1 MRIYTSRRK
10 LLLLHVGT
18 HKTATTSLQAA
29 LAASSGELASDG
41 TLYPE
46 TGRIHF
52 GHHNIAWGLIGDERF
67 DPAAGYLD
75 ELTEE
80 IRARRPARVVL
91 SSEDFEYLH
100 DRRDRLVQLRR
111 WARRL
116 GYKPVVVIALRD
128 AASYVESLYCE
139 LVAHGLAQGFDEFA
153 RGVLAERRVT
163 FRSLWH
169 FQFDYEALTGCFD
182 AVFGRRAVVAI
193 PYDTL
198 DMVGAFRRRFSF
210 LLGKGSTDADQI
222 EARLN
227 SRRNADEIAQLLTVN
242 QLGAEQAEN
251 NFPVARSMPSVARVN
266 QQIRLDPVLLEQYR
280 AAFDAQLAR
289 VLERYP

>member
-1 MRIYTSRRK
+1 MYKSRRK

-29 LAASSGELASDG
+29 LAASSGELASYG

-46 TGRIHF
+46 AGRINS

-75 ELTEE
+75 ELAEE
-80 IRARRPARVVL
+80 IRTRRPARVIL
-91 SSEDFEYLH
+91 SSEDFEYLN
-100 DRRDRLVQLRR
+100 DREDRLVQLRG

-116 GYKPVVVIALRD
+116 GYKPVVVIGLRD
-128 AASYVESLYCE
+128 AASYVESLYSE
-139 LVAHGLAQGFDEFA
+139 LVYHGLTQGFDEFA
-153 RGVLAERRVT
+153 RAVLAERQVT

-169 FQFDYEALTGCFD
+169 FQFDYEALTGRFA

-198 DMVGAFRRRFSF
+198 DMVGAFGRRFSF
-210 LLGKGSTDADQI
+210 LMGKGSI
-222 EARLN
+222 EADPIESRLN
-227 SRRNADEIAQLLTVN
+227 ARRSAGDVAWLLTVN
-242 QLGAEQAEN
+242 RLGAEQAEKN
-251 NFPVARSMPSVARVN
+251 SRGARSMRSAARVN
-266 QQIRLDPVLLEQYR
+266 QQIRLDPVLQERYR
-280 AAFDAQLAR
+280 AVFDAQRVR

>member
-1 MRIYTSRRK
+1 MYRSRRK

-18 HKTATTSLQAA
+18 HKTGTTSLQAA
-29 LAASSGELASDG
+29 LAASSGALASNG

-46 TGRIHF
+46 TGRINV

-75 ELTEE
+75 ELAEE
-80 IRARRPARVVL
+80 IRTRRPTRVVL
-91 SSEDFEYLH
+91 SSEDFEYLY
-100 DRRDRLVQLRR
+100 DREDRLVQLRGL
-111 WARRL
+111 ARRL

-128 AASYVESLYCE
+128 AASYVESLYSE
-139 LVAHGLAQGFDEFA
+139 LVAHGLAQGFDAFA
-153 RGVLAERRVT
+153 HGVLAERRVI

-169 FQFDYEALTGCFD
+169 FEFDYQALTGRFA

-193 PYDTL
+193 PYDTQ
-198 DMVGAFRRRFSF
+198 DMVGAFRRRFPF
-210 LLGKGSTDADQI
+210 LMGGGATDADPI
-222 EARLN
+222 EYRHNARRDADDIARL
-227 SRRNADEIAQLLTVN
+227 LTEN

-251 NFPVARSMPSVARVN
+251 DVRVARSMPPVARVN
-266 QQIRLDPVLLEQYR
+266 QQIRLDPVLLERYR
-280 AAFDAQLAR
+280 AVFDAPLAR

>member
-1 MRIYTSRRK
+1 MRIYESRRK

-18 HKTATTSLQAA
+18 HKTATSSLQAA
-29 LAASSGELASDG
+29 FAASSSDLASHG

-46 TGRIHF
+46 AGRINF
-52 GHHNIAWGLIGDERF
+52 GHHNIAWGLVGDERF

-75 ELTEE
+75 ELAEE

-100 DRRDRLVQLRR
+100 DRRDRLVQLRG
-111 WARRL
+111 WADRL
-116 GYKPVVVIALRD
+116 GYKPVVIIALRD
-128 AASYVESLYCE
+128 AASYVESLYGE

-153 RGVLAERRVT
+153 RGVLAERQAT

-169 FQFDYEALTGCFD
+169 FQFDYEALTGRFA

-210 LLGKGSTDADQI
+210 LMGKGSSEADQI
-222 EARLN
+222 APRLN
-227 SRRNADEIAQLLTVN
+227 PRRSANEIAQLLTVN

-251 NFPVARSMPSVARVN
+251 NVRVARSMPSVARVN
-266 QQIRLDPVLLEQYR
+266 QQIRLDPVVLEQFR
-280 AAFDAQLAR
+280 AGFDAQLAR